1 MADIVRL
8 EENGVA
14 MYPQTH
20 VNAILGRDELNS
32 KYLFTGS
39 AVFND
44 TITLTDVT
52 DDYRALLM
60 TFSLSGNRGTLV
72 VGNGTTDVR
81 WGSINLTNDN
91 TSTWVGVGEIAV
103 TRLNNKQ
110 YKVTFAKIVKNFK
123 DVVAGAAADEISLI
137 SILGVR

>member
-1 MADIVRL
+1 MDKIYR
-8 EENGVA
+8 G
-14 MYPQTH
+14 MQ
-20 VNAILGRDELNS
+20 NAAETIDKNFKEVDGILGDTS

-44 TITLTDVT
+44 TITLTATT
-52 DDYRALLM
+52 DDYHALLM
-60 TFSLSGNRGTLV
+60 TFSLLGNRGTLV
-72 VGNGTTDVR
+72 IGNETTDVR

-91 TSTWVGVGEIAV
+91 TSTFVGVGEIAV

-110 YKVTFAKIVKNFK
+110 YKVTFAKIVKDFK
-123 DVVAGAAADEISLI
+123 EVVAGAAADEISLI